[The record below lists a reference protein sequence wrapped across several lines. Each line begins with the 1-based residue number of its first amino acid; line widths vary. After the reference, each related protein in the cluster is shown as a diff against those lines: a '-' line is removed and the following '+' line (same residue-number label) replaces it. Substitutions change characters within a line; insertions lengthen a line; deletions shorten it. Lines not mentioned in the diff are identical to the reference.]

1 MDIVQRVMSECS
13 VGQEK
18 AEEVLGILFMAIRW
32 SITAEEHQ
40 RVWSTVP
47 EVNDWLKKATFGG
60 GGGGRTAELRMFT
73 DPDAVTPNLA
83 AVGFDDDAITQLG
96 AIVGETLQESVPDIM
111 EKVASRLPLLQG

>member
-1 MDIVQRVMSECS
+1 MDIVQRVMSECG

-40 RVWSTVP
+40 RVWATVP

-60 GGGGRTAELRMFT
+60 GGGRSAELRMFT
-73 DPDAVTPNLA
+73 DPDAVTRNLA

-96 AIVGETLQESVPDIM
+96 AIVGETLRESVPDIR
-111 EKVASRLPLLQG
+111 EKVASRLPLLQA